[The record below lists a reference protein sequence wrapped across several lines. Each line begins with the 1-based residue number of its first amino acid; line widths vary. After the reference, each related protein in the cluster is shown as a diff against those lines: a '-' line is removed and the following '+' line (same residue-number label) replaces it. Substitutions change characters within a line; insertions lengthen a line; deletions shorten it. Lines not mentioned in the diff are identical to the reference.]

1 MIKIIVHAFVETEET
16 VVEMLFTSANEQSVL
31 AKMTDFQKIYPA
43 DFLAIYD
50 LPFECGLA
58 DLPHHPVCSHQQGR
72 FKVSYLSYFIYLFG
86 GTEVRY

>member
-16 VVEMLFTSANEQSVL
+16 VVEMLFTSA
-31 AKMTDFQKIYPA
+31 FQKIYPA